1 MFTMPQA
8 PQEQDKKFQEMLNQW
23 KNPKSMSPNLAPS
36 EPKPAEQTASDATKS
51 DASKMD
57 TTSAAIKGGAALT
70 EGFMGAL
77 AKQEQMTRQL
87 QQDVGTAQAK
97 AMQELNKERMAQA
110 INPLSTLISSYRS
123 VL

>member
-1 MFTMPQA
+1 MPQA
-8 PQEQDKKFQEMLNQW
+8 PQEQDKKFQDMLNQW

-36 EPKPAEQTASDATKS
+36 EPKPAEQTSS

-57 TTSAAIKGGAALT
+57 TTNAAIKGGAALT

-77 AKQEQMTRQL
+77 AKQEQMTRQI
-87 QQDVGTAQAK
+87 QQDTGKAQAE
-97 AMQELNKERMAQA
+97 AMNELNKNKMAQA